1 MKKTNR
7 RSKQLIDASHADA
20 DMKDCSSRVRELEQ
34 ENKAF
39 QKEIEEL
46 KYRLSNVSSTPTYSA
61 EKVKEDYL
69 KKLIVLEDQVEEL
82 KRKLDAKSQLSIQ
95 RPKGD
100 KATEQLHL
108 EIQSLK
114 AQKVQLQCKVK
125 IDSLQ
130 FRLSK
135 ASMEK
140 EILQLKKE
148 GRRNQFEMHKLQ
160 DSNQRL
166 KMVLQRKTIEA
177 FVATKRLRELLE
189 SRKDLLQKTAGA
201 RNGNKPATQG
211 MEHELEVTT
220 QIHELCSEYE
230 SQMEVMAEEI
240 AKLKEEVDMLKQEQS
255 RCILQEK
262 EADSL
267 GENLDIKE
275 LKEHLVCL
283 GSLLGQL
290 RVQKSKLDQG
300 NKSQDVSSKLSFCV
314 TSGNRLIEGANTT
327 ESEPSEQSNVVRNK
341 LGSGVCCSCS
351 KKSLCKT
358 TKCRCRHRGGSCG
371 TSCGCAA
378 SKCSN
383 REAVLIHLND
393 SPESQIAESKANSL
407 KIIETEKIATD
418 ASQGAMLLQSALV
431 DKPVEK
437 NVNHEPSKKPLS
449 NIGNILANPNGV
461 RPEGRKKRQ
470 KPVIQLVTVDAPS
483 SLAEN
488 VKATKEAK

>member
-1 MKKTNR
+1 
-7 RSKQLIDASHADA
+7 
-20 DMKDCSSRVRELEQ
+20 
-34 ENKAF
+34 
-39 QKEIEEL
+39 
-46 KYRLSNVSSTPTYSA
+46 
-61 EKVKEDYL
+61 
-69 KKLIVLEDQVEEL
+69 
-82 KRKLDAKSQLSIQ
+82 
-95 RPKGD
+95 
-100 KATEQLHL
+100 
-108 EIQSLK
+108 
-114 AQKVQLQCKVK
+114 
-125 IDSLQ
+125 
-130 FRLSK
+130 
-135 ASMEK
+135 
-140 EILQLKKE
+140 
-148 GRRNQFEMHKLQ
+148 
-160 DSNQRL
+160 
-166 KMVLQRKTIEA
+166 
-177 FVATKRLRELLE
+177 
-189 SRKDLLQKTAGA
+189 
-201 RNGNKPATQG
+201 

-275 LKEHLVCL
+275 LKEHFVSL

-327 ESEPSEQSNVVRNK
+327 KSEPSEQSNVVRNK